1 MAGERKSAVSSGL
14 PLVALGASCWG
25 FDTVLRS
32 PLTGDLSSSA
42 IVFYEHAL
50 LAVVFAPYLFINRRR
65 LTELAGASWWAV
77 LWISWGGSALGTICY
92 TQAIKLGNPTSVV
105 FLEKLQPLIAVAL
118 AGWLLQEREP
128 RRAVFWLR
136 AGLALFAAFLISFS
150 TVPDWGSLKTA
161 EGGAALWAVGAAA
174 IWGSCTVFGRYVL
187 PAVSPTL
194 LTALRIVGALPLLAV
209 LAVSTAS
216 TTGIALPTAEQWP
229 RLVLIALIPGLLGL
243 LLYYRGL
250 NHTPASLA
258 TLGELCFPAAA
269 AVLNWLFLGTEVSI
283 TQGFGVALLWLVVL
297 WPRHQA
303 TSPE

>member
-1 MAGERKSAVSSGL
+1 
-14 PLVALGASCWG
+14 
-25 FDTVLRS
+25 
-32 PLTGDLSSSA
+32 
-42 IVFYEHAL
+42 
-50 LAVVFAPYLFINRRR
+50 
-65 LTELAGASWWAV
+65 
-77 LWISWGGSALGTICY
+77 
-92 TQAIKLGNPTSVV
+92 
-105 FLEKLQPLIAVAL
+105 
-118 AGWLLQEREP
+118 
-128 RRAVFWLR
+128 
-136 AGLALFAAFLISFS
+136 
-150 TVPDWGSLKTA
+150 
-161 EGGAALWAVGAAA
+161 
-174 IWGSCTVFGRYVL
+174 VFGRYVL